1 MNTNIYLVR
10 HAHSAYTPD
19 ERKRPLSQKGFIAA
33 EKVTEMLQ
41 GENIDVVV
49 SSPYMRAIQTV
60 EGIAEYIKKEI
71 IIEEGFKERILAG
84 KPVDDFDDAIT
95 RVWQDYNFAWP
106 GGESNYHA
114 QQRGLEALNHVLEQ
128 YKGRNIAVGTHG
140 NIMAIIMN
148 YFDKQYDFYFWKAL
162 SMPDIYNLTF
172 DEKALVEV
180 KRVWE
185 DEGLFKAK

>member
-10 HAHSAYTPD
+10 HAHSTYTPD
-19 ERKRPLSQKGFIAA
+19 ERKRPLSQKGCIAA
-33 EKVTEMLQ
+33 EKVTELLQ
-41 GENIDVVV
+41 SENIDVVV

-60 EGIAEYIKKEI
+60 EGIAEYIEQEV
-71 IIEEGFKERILAG
+71 IIEEGLKERKLAG
-84 KPVDDFDDAIT
+84 KPVNDFDDAIT
-95 RVWQDYNFAWP
+95 KVWQDYNFAWT

-114 QQRGLEALNHVLEQ
+114 QQRGLKAIKHLLEQ
-128 YKGRNIAVGTHG
+128 YKGGKIAVGTHG

-148 YFDKQYDFYFWKAL
+148 YFDNKYDFYFWKEL
-162 SMPDIYNLTF
+162 SMPDIYKLTF

-185 DEGLFKAK
+185 D